1 MALSSTATVWN
12 KRAFFCFLYVLAGMI
27 VSDIIPTGCMKLA
40 MVCADIPAAD
50 ITRPGDTIIGVPN
63 DNDWP
68 PAEAP
73 RYAIDDNV
81 NTKYLHMKGETQTTG
96 FCVTPT
102 ESHTVVVGLTFT
114 TANDAESRDP
124 VKYELY
130 GSNTTITGPYTLIA
144 AGDIVDFNQAKAWP
158 RYTKNTTPILF
169 SNSTSYKHYKL
180 VFPAVR
186 NPSGANSMQIAEV
199 ELLGQPGGEWP
210 PVVDAGDDQVLVQP
224 QTRTQLAGDVQI
236 YGMVSDPY
244 QYQWTL
250 TDAPDGVSID
260 DLTFEPNRSVLDPI
274 VQFPAVAGMYQVSL
288 TVSNSSYSVSDSVF
302 IVISDSL
309 CPVGDMTG
317 DCAVDVAD
325 FLILAQSWLDADI
338 LAGRLPDLDGN
349 DGVTLSD
356 MAVLA
361 QSWDKQGPSVVISEF
376 MAMNTAKLPLQ
387 TGQILDEDN
396 DSSDWI
402 ELCNTTPSA
411 IHLGGWYLTDD
422 PANLTRWEIP
432 DLVLDSGAFTVI
444 FASGKDR
451 RTPGENL
458 HTNFSL
464 SSGSGFLA
472 LVLPDGKTVVHQYMY
487 PAQFGSIS
495 YGLASPTGLTSQAVE
510 LIAPGAAAYAKIPT
524 VNDAGIPWTD
534 SDYVPDGWKT
544 GTTGVGY
551 ETQSGYESLIGLN
564 LRQEMYGK
572 NASAYIRI
580 PFWVDDLTG
589 LQDLNLEIM
598 YDDGFVAYLNTG
610 AAVASDNAPAVPV
623 WNSQANADR
632 NDTLAVRYASFAL
645 SDEALGR
652 LRKGWNVLSIQ
663 GLNKGVGS
671 SDFLIL
677 PKLSA
682 VRVQT
687 ISITSLLESYFQIPS
702 PGSKNNPGQ
711 FNLGPA
717 IRDVTRN
724 PVPPLESENLVISA
738 AVTATAKPIHQV
750 ELMYCIG
757 FGSEMTVAMN
767 DAGQG
772 GDALAGD
779 GIFSGTIPASA
790 YRAGD
795 MVRWAVRATD
805 TAAVRTQEPAT
816 LFTNDAPRYF
826 GTVIADPSVQTNLP
840 VFRYF
845 VQDTAAEAT
854 ETGTRCSVFFRNEF
868 YDNVR
873 IELRGGNYTK
883 GRKIHFN
890 DGYHFLFD
898 PNYERVDEINLNE
911 QGADP
916 TYLRPSLAF
925 NTFAAAGLPCSI
937 VFPMRVIRNNGE
949 PFVRVFVEQPDRHLL
964 RRTGLDDNGAFYKVY
979 SDLNASL
986 SGEQVERK
994 ITRLH
999 EDNSDLK
1006 ALAVGID
1013 PGSPTRGTF
1022 LFDHVNLPAVI
1033 TYLAVCTLVHEND
1046 HTHKNYFLYRDTEG
1060 SGEWMFI
1067 PWDKDLTFGL
1077 NHGVSGITAAQD
1089 WPGDVRSPSHPFF
1102 GSQNHQKVDYKWNR
1116 LFDAV
1121 YADSVARQMYL
1132 RHLRTLMD
1140 TYLQPAGT
1148 PAQQQYY
1155 EKQMNELASQM
1166 AYEGLPSLAS
1176 DLNAIRNTYLPGRRT
1191 HLYVN
1196 HLQGSS
1202 WPDEPAGIPAAQP
1215 QQVDLQIG
1223 DIDYNPASWNQDE
1236 EYIQILNPNTF
1247 AADISGWTVSGGV
1260 THTFAPGTVVPAGG
1274 AMYLSPNAKAFRARA
1289 LSPKGGQH
1297 LFVQGGYKGHL
1308 SSWGETLEIRDT
1320 ARRLAAS
1327 KTYIGNPSDAQRY
1340 LRITEL
1346 MYHPAD
1352 NASLNY
1358 TAEDY
1363 EYIEL
1368 TNIGTQPLLLNGV
1381 KFTKGISYQ
1390 FPDNMTLEAGHYL
1403 LLAKNPAAFAAGYTV
1418 PGNTLILGGYVGS
1431 LANSGETISLDD
1443 QTNSTILEF
1452 TYDDKWYDITDG
1464 KGFSL
1469 VFSGDLN
1476 GLPGTWD
1483 KKSSWRAS
1491 TVMGGSPGQ
1500 AEQGLAA
1507 DSIVF
1512 NEILAHSHASQ
1523 PDWIELYNKTDQDI
1537 NIGGWFLTDDSTDLN
1552 TIRKYEIPTGTILY
1566 GGSYLVFYQDT
1577 SFGSPSQPTEK
1588 RFALS
1593 EAGETVYLYS
1603 GENGEVTGYYQTR
1616 QKFDASE
1623 TGISFGRYEKA
1634 SLTNGYDFVRMQ
1646 TPTPQ
1651 QPNSSPLVA
1660 PLVITEIMYNPVQG
1674 ADYEYL
1680 EIYNRSPE
1688 AVSLMATVSTENPQG
1703 VFTSQDLPWTIDGIG
1718 YVFPSGITVM
1728 PGEYVIVAKNP
1739 SLFSSV
1745 YGSILPAGT
1754 RVFGPYAG
1762 KLDNNGEEIAIQI
1775 PGDQEWNKA
1784 RIYIPVETIDYMDSA
1799 PWPTGPNGGGQS
1811 LQRADK
1817 NVYSSDPEIWIG
1829 LAPQPGK

>member
-1 MALSSTATVWN
+1 MALLDILPTRLTKTGIVYADVPST
-12 KRAFFCFLYVLAGMI
+12 
-27 VSDIIPTGCMKLA
+27 
-40 MVCADIPAAD
+40 D
-50 ITRPGDTIIGVPN
+50 ITQPGDTIIGVPN

-68 PAEAP
+68 GGEAP
-73 RYAIDDNV
+73 RYAIDNNV
-81 NTKYLHMKGETQTTG
+81 NTKYLHLKGETQTTG

-102 ESHTVVVGLTFT
+102 ESSTVVVSLTFT
-114 TANDAESRDP
+114 TANDAPDRDP
-124 VKYELY
+124 VQYELY
-130 GSNTTITGPYTLIA
+130 GSNADITGPYTLIA
-144 AGDIVDFNQAKAWP
+144 SGDIVDFNQTTVWP

-169 SNSTSYKHYKL
+169 SNSVAYKHYKL

-199 ELLGQPGGEWP
+199 ELIGEPEGGWLP
-210 PVVDAGDDQVLVQP
+210 NVDAGADQVLVP
-224 QTRTQLAGDVQI
+224 PHTRTQLAGDVQI
-236 YGMVSDPY
+236 YGTVTDPY

-250 TDAPDGVSID
+250 AAAPDGVSSD
-260 DLTFEPNRSVLDPI
+260 DITFEPTQDVLDPM
-274 VQFPAVAGMYQVSL
+274 VQFPAIAGMYRLSL
-288 TVSNSSYSVSDSVF
+288 TVSNSSHSASDSVY
-302 IVISDSL
+302 IMISDSL
-309 CPVGDMTG
+309 CPVGDTTG

-325 FLILAQSWLDADI
+325 FLTLAQSWLDADI
-338 LAGRLPDLDGN
+338 LAGQLPDLDGI

-361 QSWDKQGPSVVISEF
+361 QAWDMRGPSVVISEF
-376 MAMNTAKLPLQ
+376 MALNTAKLPLQ

-402 ELCNTTPSA
+402 ELCNTTPA
-411 IHLGGWYLTDD
+411 AVNLGGWYLTDD
-422 PANLTRWEIP
+422 PADLTRWEIP
-432 DLVLDSGAFTVI
+432 DLVLGSGDFILI

-458 HTNFSL
+458 HANFSL

-472 LVLPDGKTVVHQYMY
+472 LVLPDGKTVAHHYVY

-524 VNDAGIPWTD
+524 VNDAGTAWTD

-544 GTTGVGY
+544 GITGIGY
-551 ETQSGYESLIGLN
+551 ERDSGYDSFIGLDVETAMY
-564 LRQEMYGK
+564 RQ

-589 LQDLNLEIM
+589 LQDLNLEMM
-598 YDDGFVAYLNTG
+598 YDDGFAAYLNTG
-610 AAVASDNAPAVPV
+610 GAVASDNAPAVPA
-623 WNSQANADR
+623 WNSQANTDR
-632 NDTLAVRYASFAL
+632 SDTLAIKYTSFML

-663 GLNKGVGS
+663 GLNKGNNS

-682 VRVQT
+682 VRVQN
-687 ISITSLLESYFQIPS
+687 ISITSLLESYFQMPS

-711 FNLGPA
+711 FNLGPV
-717 IRDVTRN
+717 IRDATRN
-724 PVPPLESENLVISA
+724 PVPPLESENLIISA
-738 AVTATAKPIHQV
+738 VVTATAKPIQQV
-750 ELMYCIG
+750 DLIYCVG
-757 FGSEMTVAMN
+757 FGSEITAAMN
-767 DAGQG
+767 DAGQA
-772 GDALAGD
+772 GDAIAGD
-779 GIFSGTIPASA
+779 GIFSGIIPASA
-790 YRAGD
+790 YGAGD

-805 TAAVRTQEPAT
+805 TAAIQTREPAA
-816 LFTNDAPRYF
+816 LFTGNVPRYY
-826 GTVIADPSVQTNLP
+826 GTVVADPTIQTNLP
-840 VFRYF
+840 VFKYF

-854 ETGTRCSVFFRNEF
+854 ETGTRCSVFFLNEF

-898 PNYERVDEINLNE
+898 PKYERVDEINLNE

-925 NTFAAAGLPCSI
+925 NTYAAAGLPCSI
-937 VFPMRVIRNNGE
+937 VFPMHIIRNNSN

-1006 ALAVGID
+1006 ALAAGIA

-1140 TYLQPAGT
+1140 TYLQPSGT
-1148 PAQQQYY
+1148 PAQEQYY
-1155 EKQMNELASQM
+1155 EKQMDELASLM
-1166 AYEGLPSLAS
+1166 AYEGLSNLSS
-1176 DLNAIRNTYLPGRRT
+1176 DLNAIRITYLPVRRT

-1202 WPDEPAGIPAAQP
+1202 WPDEPAGIPGAQP

-1223 DIDYNPASWNQDE
+1223 DIDYNPASCNQDE
-1236 EYIQILNPNTF
+1236 EYIQVLNPNPF
-1247 AADISGWTVSGGV
+1247 AADISGWMVSGGV
-1260 THTFAPGTVVPAGG
+1260 THTFAPGTVVPANG

-1289 LSPKGGQH
+1289 ASPTGGQH

-1308 SSWGETLEIRDT
+1308 SNWGETLEIRDT
-1320 ARRLAAS
+1320 AQRLAAS
-1327 KTYIGNPSDAQRY
+1327 KTYVGIPSDVQRY

-1352 NASLNY
+1352 SVDPQY
-1358 TAEDY
+1358 TDEDY
-1363 EYIEL
+1363 EYLEL
-1368 TNIGTQPLLLNGV
+1368 INIGTQPLVLNGV
-1381 KFTKGISYQ
+1381 KFTQGITYN
-1390 FPDNMTLEAGHYL
+1390 FPDNVQLESGQYL
-1403 LLAKNPAAFAAGYTV
+1403 LLVKNPAAFTSRYTV
-1418 PGNTLILGGYVGS
+1418 PQDTPILGGYLGS
-1431 LANSGETISLDD
+1431 LSNSGETISLDD
-1443 QTNSTILEF
+1443 QTNSTVLEF
-1452 TYDDKWYDITDG
+1452 TYNDKWYDITDG
-1464 KGFSL
+1464 QGFSL
-1469 VFSGDLN
+1469 VFCGDLN
-1476 GLPGTWD
+1476 GLPDIWD
-1483 KKSSWRAS
+1483 LKSSWRAS
-1491 TVMGGSPGQ
+1491 TLIAGSPGQ
-1500 AEQGLAA
+1500 AEQGLAS

-1552 TIRKYEIPTGTILY
+1552 TIRKYEIPAGTILH
-1566 GGSYLVFYQDT
+1566 GGSNLVFYQDT
-1577 SFGSPSQPTEK
+1577 SFGSSSQPIEK
-1588 RFALS
+1588 RFGLS

-1603 GENGEVTGYYQTR
+1603 GQNGEVTGYYQAR

-1651 QPNSSPLVA
+1651 QTNSSPLVA

-1680 EIYNRSPE
+1680 ELYNRSSE

-1703 VFTSQDLPWTIDGIG
+1703 VFTSQDLAWTIDGVG
-1718 YVFPSGITVM
+1718 YEFPSGTTVL
-1728 PGEYVIVAKNP
+1728 PGEYIIVAKNP
-1739 SLFSSV
+1739 SLFGSS

-1754 RVFGPYAG
+1754 RVFGPYTG

-1784 RIYIPVETIDYMDSA
+1784 RIYIPVELIDYTDTT
-1799 PWPTGPNGGGQS
+1799 PWPTGPNGSGQS
-1811 LQRADK
+1811 LQRTDK
-1817 NVYSSDPEIWIG
+1817 NAYSNDPEIWTG
-1829 LAPQPGK
+1829 LAPLPGK